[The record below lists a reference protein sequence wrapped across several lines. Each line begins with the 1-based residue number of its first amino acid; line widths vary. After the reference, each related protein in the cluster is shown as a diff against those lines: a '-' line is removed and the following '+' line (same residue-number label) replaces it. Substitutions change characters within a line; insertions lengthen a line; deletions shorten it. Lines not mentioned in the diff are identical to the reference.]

1 MLKRSL
7 LTFLALLALQ
17 FNAGAQTFQN
27 RKALIIGLSN
37 YSAQSQADPLL
48 GVPHDIESAKKI
60 ASAMGI
66 PENSLLKGKQS
77 KDISQ
82 YAYSLKT

>member
-7 LTFLALLALQ
+7 LTFLALLGLQ

-37 YSAQSQADPLL
+37 YSAQSQADPML
-48 GVPHDIESAKKI
+48 GVLYNIESAKR
-60 ASAMGI
+60 
-66 PENSLLKGKQS
+66 
-77 KDISQ
+77 
-82 YAYSLKT
+82 

>member
-7 LTFLALLALQ
+7 LTFSALLALQ
-17 FNAGAQTFQN
+17 FNAGAHTFQN

-37 YSAQSQADPLL
+37 YSAQSQADPLQ

-66 PENSLLKGKQS
+66 PGWQVVESVGQK
-77 KDISQ
+77 
-82 YAYSLKT
+82 